1 MEEINITEL
10 LQYYLKKIHIIIIIT
25 LLTLLLGAFYI
36 KRIQVPLYH
45 GTTTIILVQKS
56 EDNQSAN
63 ATQNELNV
71 NERLVTTYSQIIKSR
86 RVLDQVINSLEL
98 KLETN
103 ELAEKITVTSVNETP
118 IIKVSVSDENP
129 EDAVAIANELA
140 EVFKKEITKI
150 YNLENISIVD
160 SAIEEEKPYNI
171 NVTKQMLIYGLAGLV
186 LSCGI
191 VFIIYYFDNT
201 IKNKKEIE
209 TKLNIP
215 VLSEIPLAKLNNN
228 EKLKQEL
235 NFNKVYEKVKKKK
248 GDK

>member
-150 YNLENISIVD
+150 YNLENISVVD

-171 NVTKQMLIYGLAGLV
+171 NVTKQMTNGTA
-186 LSCGI
+186 
-191 VFIIYYFDNT
+191 NR
-201 IKNKKEIE
+201 
-209 TKLNIP
+209 
-215 VLSEIPLAKLNNN
+215 
-228 EKLKQEL
+228 
-235 NFNKVYEKVKKKK
+235 
-248 GDK
+248 